1 MEKILVVDDSMTY
14 RGIISSILEDYNLVM
29 AEDGS
34 KAIEKLNK
42 YDDIDIMILDLKMPV
57 MDGFQVLSEVKK
69 ERKFKDIPVLI
80 LTNVDEIESEIRGL
94 EAGAVDYIRKPINAD
109 SLQKRI
115 EVHRDLIRARKE
127 IIRKNEELEERV
139 KYRTKQL
146 ELSRKITID
155 ALTGLLEIRDV
166 ESSNHTRR
174 TQCIMKLL
182 GEKLLNDSP
191 YSYMLSKEKVEEIYK
206 TCPLHDIG
214 KVGVLDSILLK
225 PGKLTAYE
233 YEEMKKHV
241 KYGVDALIKNIPTEK
256 EIPLVGTALNII
268 AHHHEKYDGTGYPK
282 GLKREEISLE
292 GRMMG
297 IVDVYD
303 ALSGKRV
310 YKDAFSHEKCMDI
323 ILSEKGKHFDPVIVE
338 AFESIEEKII
348 EIIKEYGADDE

>member
-14 RGIISSILEDYNLVM
+14 RGTISSILGAYNLVM

-34 KAIEKLNK
+34 KALEKLNK
-42 YDDIDIMILDLKMPV
+42 YDDIDIIILDLEMPV
-57 MDGFQVLSEVKK
+57 MDGFQVLDQVKK
-69 ERKFKDIPVLI
+69 DIRFKDIPVLI
-80 LTNVDEIESEIRGL
+80 LTNVNEIESEIKGL

-155 ALTGLLEIRDV
+155 ALMGLLEIRDV

-174 TQCIMKLL
+174 TQCIMKVL
-182 GEKLLNDSP
+182 GEKLLKDSP
-191 YSYMLSKEKVEEIYK
+191 YSKYLDKHKVEEIYK

-214 KVGVLDSILLK
+214 KVGIRDSILLK
-225 PGKLTAYE
+225 TGRLTVDE

-241 KYGVDALIKNIPTEK
+241 KYGVDAINKNLSDK
-256 EIPLVGTALNII
+256 EDIPLVSTAVNII
-268 AHHHEKYDGTGYPK
+268 AHHHEKFDGSGYPN
-282 GLKREEISLE
+282 GLKGDEISIE

-303 ALSGKRV
+303 ALSSKRI
-310 YKDAFSHEKCMDI
+310 YKDAFTHEESIEVI
-323 ILSEKGKHFDPVIVE
+323 ISQKGRHFDPVIVE
-338 AFESIEEKII
+338 AFVKIQDEVIKII
-348 EIIKEYGADDE
+348 REYGV